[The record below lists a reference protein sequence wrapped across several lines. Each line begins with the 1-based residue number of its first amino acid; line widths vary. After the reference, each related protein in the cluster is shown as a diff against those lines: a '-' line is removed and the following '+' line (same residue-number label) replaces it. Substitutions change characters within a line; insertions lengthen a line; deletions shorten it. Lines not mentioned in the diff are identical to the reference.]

1 MMSLTAAVE
10 IQVFTS
16 VEKAET
22 FRLIVHAVGMDYIHN
37 HCNTSSVRV
46 IHQMLELFRSPE
58 PGGQCI
64 EIGYLIAERTVV
76 RMLLQGHYL
85 QRVIAQFLHVRKDIG
100 TELLERRHLLVLGTH
115 PDMTFI
121 YKRMRSRSRALML
134 PFVRLF
140 RLPDLRAEHLGHR
153 VLHHT
158 VHVGRQPLT
167 SAARP
172 LDEEFVQFPVM
183 EEHARNLYLPVSSA
197 RRGQCVG
204 RRAFPVVE
212 FTDEIN
218 PVGIRSPFP
227 EHPASV
233 SIPVKAVIKM
243 IVQAFG
249 Q

>member
-1 MMSLTAAVE
+1 MMSLAAAVE

-22 FRLIVHAVGMDYIHN
+22 FRLIVHAVGMNDIHH
-37 HCNTSSVRV
+37 HCDTSPVRIV
-46 IHQMLELFRSPE
+46 HQMLELFRSPE

-64 EIGYLIAERTVV
+64 EIGYLIAERPVV

-100 TELLERRHLLVLGTH
+100 TELLERSHLLILGAH
-115 PDMTFI
+115 SDMTFI
-121 YKRMRSRSRALML
+121 YKRMRPRSRSLMFPL
-134 PFVRLF
+134 IWLF
-140 RLPDLRAEHLGHR
+140 RLPDLCAEHLGHR

-172 LDEEFVQFPVM
+172 LDEEFVQFSVM

-197 RRGQCVG
+197 RRGQCIG

-212 FTDEIN
+212 FTDEID